1 MENIACPNCQ
11 TEMKQDVAGDI
22 TTEVCPKCGGVFLD
36 KGELNILAT
45 GIKGDIE
52 LCSID
57 NDFHEDRFQQRSCPK
72 CETQQMSKVNLL
84 RLSDLIF
91 DYCWKC
97 EGFFLDMGEIQAM
110 NRELKSLTPNK
121 SAEEYRATHS
131 NHLVRIDQ
139 TTDVVGTGFGGVSRL
154 AFAGYIRVSVFFSK
168 EMPPSIRVFQEVW
181 PMRLAKGLG
190 LFWGQDIKTEDEQFD
205 AIFRVQGQDAK
216 AIARHLDDEARK
228 LLLQFATGRRSIYSL
243 TGSLEIT
250 SSGVVYIE
258 GPYTPHG
265 MDDIVERSMP
275 LINELVEIAGKIEV
289 VP

>member
-1 MENIACPNCQ
+1 
-11 TEMKQDVAGDI
+11 MKQEVAGDI

-72 CETQQMSKVNLL
+72 CESQQMTKVNLL

-97 EGFFLDMGEIQAM
+97 EGFFLDMGEIQEM

-121 SAEEYRATHS
+121 RAEEYRATHS
-131 NHLVRIDQ
+131 KHLVRIDQ
-139 TTDVVGTGFGGVSRL
+139 TTDVVNATNVGGIVGISKL

-181 PMRLAKGLG
+181 PMRLAKSLG

-228 LLLQFATGRRSIYSL
+228 LLLEFATGRRSIYSL

-250 SSGVVYIE
+250 SSGLVYIE

>member
-1 MENIACPNCQ
+1 
-11 TEMKQDVAGDI
+11 MKQEVAGDI

-72 CETQQMSKVNLL
+72 CESQQMTKVNLL

-97 EGFFLDMGEIQAM
+97 EGFFLDMGEIQEM

-121 SAEEYRATHS
+121 RAEEYRATHS
-131 NHLVRIDQ
+131 KHLVRIDQ
-139 TTDVVGTGFGGVSRL
+139 TTDVVNATNVGGIVGISKL

-181 PMRLAKGLG
+181 PMRLAKSLG

-228 LLLQFATGRRSIYSL
+228 LLLEFATGRRSIYSL

-250 SSGVVYIE
+250 SSGVVYVE

>member
-1 MENIACPNCQ
+1 
-11 TEMKQDVAGDI
+11 
-22 TTEVCPKCGGVFLD
+22 
-36 KGELNILAT
+36 
-45 GIKGDIE
+45 
-52 LCSID
+52 
-57 NDFHEDRFQQRSCPK
+57 
-72 CETQQMSKVNLL
+72 MSKVNLL

-121 SAEEYRATHS
+121 SAEEYRAIHS

-139 TTDVVGTGFGGVSRL
+139 TTDVGDTGFAGISKL

-205 AIFRVQGQDAK
+205 AIFRVQGQDTK

-228 LLLQFATGRRSIYSL
+228 LLLKFATGRRSIYGL
-243 TGSLEIT
+243 IGSLETT
-250 SSGVVYIE
+250 SSSLVYIE
-258 GPYTPHG
+258 GPYTPRG

>member
-1 MENIACPNCQ
+1 
-11 TEMKQDVAGDI
+11 MKQDVAGDI

-72 CETQQMSKVNLL
+72 CEAQQMTKVNLL

-97 EGFFLDMGEIQAM
+97 EGFFLDMGEIQEM

-121 SAEEYRATHS
+121 RAEEYRATHS
-131 NHLVRIDQ
+131 KHLVRIDQ
-139 TTDVVGTGFGGVSRL
+139 TTDVVNATNVGGIVGISKL

-181 PMRLAKGLG
+181 PMRLAKSLG

-228 LLLQFATGRRSIYSL
+228 LLLEFASGRRSIYSL
-243 TGSLEIT
+243 MGSLEIT
-250 SSGVVYIE
+250 SSGVVYVE

-275 LINELVEIAGKIEV
+275 LINELVEIADKIEV
-289 VP
+289 VPQ

>member
-1 MENIACPNCQ
+1 
-11 TEMKQDVAGDI
+11 MKQDVAGDI

-72 CETQQMSKVNLL
+72 CEAQQMTKVNLL

-97 EGFFLDMGEIQAM
+97 EGFFLDMGEIQEM

-121 SAEEYRATHS
+121 RAEEYRATHS
-131 NHLVRIDQ
+131 KHLVRIDQ
-139 TTDVVGTGFGGVSRL
+139 TTDVVNSDFGGISPL

-228 LLLQFATGRRSIYSL
+228 LLLEFATGRRSIYSL

>member
-1 MENIACPNCQ
+1 
-11 TEMKQDVAGDI
+11 MKQDVAGDI

-72 CETQQMSKVNLL
+72 CEAQQMTKVNLL

-139 TTDVVGTGFGGVSRL
+139 TTDVVDAGFGGISKL

-205 AIFRVQGQDAK
+205 AIFRVQGQDEKNIAK
-216 AIARHLDDEARK
+216 HLDDEARK
-228 LLLQFATGRRSIYSL
+228 LLLEFSRARRSIYIRS
-243 TGSLEIT
+243 GSLEIT
-250 SSGVVYIE
+250 SSGVVYVE

>member
-1 MENIACPNCQ
+1 
-11 TEMKQDVAGDI
+11 MKQDVAGDI

-72 CETQQMSKVNLL
+72 CDAQQMAKVNLL

-139 TTDVVGTGFGGVSRL
+139 TTDVADSGFAGVSRL

>member
-1 MENIACPNCQ
+1 M
-11 TEMKQDVAGDI
+11 T
-22 TTEVCPKCGGVFLD
+22 
-36 KGELNILAT
+36 
-45 GIKGDIE
+45 
-52 LCSID
+52 
-57 NDFHEDRFQQRSCPK
+57 
-72 CETQQMSKVNLL
+72 KVNLL

-91 DYCWKC
+91 YYCWKC
-97 EGFFLDMGEIQAM
+97 EGFFLDMGEIQEM

-121 SAEEYRATHS
+121 RAEEYRATHS
-131 NHLVRIDQ
+131 KHLVRIDQ
-139 TTDVVGTGFGGVSRL
+139 TTDVVNAANVGGIVGISKL

-168 EMPPSIRVFQEVW
+168 EMPPSIRVFQEMW
-181 PMRLAKGLG
+181 PMRLAKSLG

-228 LLLQFATGRRSIYSL
+228 LLLEFATGRRSIYIL
-243 TGSLEIT
+243 IGSLEII
-250 SSGVVYIE
+250 SFGVVYIE

-265 MDDIVERSMP
+265 MDDIGERSMP

>member
-1 MENIACPNCQ
+1 
-11 TEMKQDVAGDI
+11 MKQDIAGDI

-72 CETQQMSKVNLL
+72 CESQQMTKVNLL

-97 EGFFLDMGEIQAM
+97 EGFFLDMGEIQEM

-121 SAEEYRATHS
+121 RAEEYRATHS
-131 NHLVRIDQ
+131 KHLVRIDQ
-139 TTDVVGTGFGGVSRL
+139 TTDVVNATNVGGIVGISKL

-181 PMRLAKGLG
+181 PMRLAKSLG
-190 LFWGQDIKTEDEQFD
+190 LFWGQDIKTGDEHFD

-250 SSGVVYIE
+250 SSGVAYIE

-265 MDDIVERSMP
+265 MDDIIERSMP
-275 LINELVEIAGKIEV
+275 LINELVEISAKIEV

>member
-1 MENIACPNCQ
+1 
-11 TEMKQDVAGDI
+11 MKQDVAGDI

-72 CETQQMSKVNLL
+72 CEAQQMTKVNLL

-97 EGFFLDMGEIQAM
+97 EGFFLDMEEIQEM

-139 TTDVVGTGFGGVSRL
+139 TTDVVGTGFGGISKL

-190 LFWGQDIKTEDEQFD
+190 LSWGQDIKTGDEQFD
-205 AIFRVQGQDAK
+205 AIFRVQGQDEKNIAK
-216 AIARHLDDEARK
+216 HLDDEARK
-228 LLLQFATGRRSIYSL
+228 LLLEFSKARRSIYIRS
-243 TGSLEIT
+243 GSLEIT

-265 MDDIVERSMP
+265 MGDIVEKSMP

>member
-1 MENIACPNCQ
+1 M
-11 TEMKQDVAGDI
+11 T
-22 TTEVCPKCGGVFLD
+22 
-36 KGELNILAT
+36 
-45 GIKGDIE
+45 
-52 LCSID
+52 
-57 NDFHEDRFQQRSCPK
+57 
-72 CETQQMSKVNLL
+72 KVNLL

-91 DYCWKC
+91 DYCRKC
-97 EGFFLDMGEIQAM
+97 EGFFLDMEEIQEM

-139 TTDVVGTGFGGVSRL
+139 TTDVAVTGFGGISNL

-168 EMPPSIRVFQEVW
+168 EMPPSIRVFQEMW

-190 LFWGQDIKTEDEQFD
+190 LSWGQDIKTGDEQFD
-205 AIFRVQGQDAK
+205 AIFRVQGQDEKNIAK
-216 AIARHLDDEARK
+216 HLDDEARK
-228 LLLQFATGRRSIYSL
+228 LLLEFSKARRSIYIRS
-243 TGSLEIT
+243 GSLEIT

-265 MDDIVERSMP
+265 MGDIVEKSMP

-289 VP
+289 VQ

>member
-1 MENIACPNCQ
+1 
-11 TEMKQDVAGDI
+11 MKQDVAGDI

-72 CETQQMSKVNLL
+72 CEAQQMTKVNLL

-97 EGFFLDMGEIQAM
+97 EGFFLDMGEIQEM

-121 SAEEYRATHS
+121 RAEEYRATHS
-131 NHLVRIDQ
+131 KHLVRIDQ
-139 TTDVVGTGFGGVSRL
+139 TTDVVNAANVRGIVGISKL

-181 PMRLAKGLG
+181 PMRLAKSLG

-216 AIARHLDDEARK
+216 AIARYLDDEARK
-228 LLLQFATGRRSIYSL
+228 LLLEFASGRRSIYNL
-243 TGSLEIT
+243 MGSLEIT

-258 GPYTPHG
+258 GPYTPQG
-265 MDDIVERSMP
+265 MGDVVDIHT
-275 LINELVEIAGKIEV
+275 IDQ
-289 VP
+289 

>member
-1 MENIACPNCQ
+1 
-11 TEMKQDVAGDI
+11 MKQDVAGDI

-72 CETQQMSKVNLL
+72 CEAQQMTKVNLL

-121 SAEEYRATHS
+121 SAEEYRAIHS

-139 TTDVVGTGFGGVSRL
+139 TTDVGDTGF
-154 AFAGYIRVSVFFSK
+154 AGISK
-168 EMPPSIRVFQEVW
+168 LRS
-181 PMRLAKGLG
+181 
-190 LFWGQDIKTEDEQFD
+190 
-205 AIFRVQGQDAK
+205 
-216 AIARHLDDEARK
+216 ARTREA
-228 LLLQFATGRRSIYSL
+228 
-243 TGSLEIT
+243 
-250 SSGVVYIE
+250 
-258 GPYTPHG
+258 
-265 MDDIVERSMP
+265 
-275 LINELVEIAGKIEV
+275 
-289 VP
+289 

>member
-1 MENIACPNCQ
+1 
-11 TEMKQDVAGDI
+11 MKQDVAGDI

-72 CETQQMSKVNLL
+72 CEAQQMTKVNLL

-139 TTDVVGTGFGGVSRL
+139 TTDVVDAQIRRNLKTGLRRL
-154 AFAGYIRVSVFFSK
+154 H
-168 EMPPSIRVFQEVW
+168 PSFCVLQQRDATQYPRQEVW

-190 LFWGQDIKTEDEQFD
+190 GGRTSRQKMNNSMPYFESKDRMQRLSQDIWTT
-205 AIFRVQGQDAK
+205 RLVNY
-216 AIARHLDDEARK
+216 
-228 LLLQFATGRRSIYSL
+228 YS
-243 TGSLEIT
+243 SLPRGA
-250 SSGVVYIE
+250 GVF
-258 GPYTPHG
+258 T
-265 MDDIVERSMP
+265 
-275 LINELVEIAGKIEV
+275 A
-289 VP
+289 

>member
-1 MENIACPNCQ
+1 
-11 TEMKQDVAGDI
+11 MKQDVAGDI
-22 TTEVCPKCGGVFLD
+22 TTEVCPKCEGVFLD
-36 KGELNILAT
+36 RGELNILAT

-72 CETQQMSKVNLL
+72 CESQQMTKVNLL

-97 EGFFLDMGEIQAM
+97 EGFFLDMGEIQEM

-121 SAEEYRATHS
+121 RAEEYRATHS
-131 NHLVRIDQ
+131 KHLVRIDQ
-139 TTDVVGTGFGGVSRL
+139 TTDVVNATNVGGIVGISKL

-181 PMRLAKGLG
+181 PMRLAKSLG

-228 LLLQFATGRRSIYSL
+228 LLLEFATGRRSIYSL

-250 SSGVVYIE
+250 SSGVAYIE

-265 MDDIVERSMP
+265 MDDIIERSMP
-275 LINELVEIAGKIEV
+275 LINELVEISAKIEV

>member
-1 MENIACPNCQ
+1 
-11 TEMKQDVAGDI
+11 MKQDVAGDI

-72 CETQQMSKVNLL
+72 CESQQMTKVNLL

-97 EGFFLDMGEIQAM
+97 EGFFLDMGEIQEM

-121 SAEEYRATHS
+121 RAEEYRATHS
-131 NHLVRIDQ
+131 KHLVLIDQ
-139 TTDVVGTGFGGVSRL
+139 TTDVVNATNVGGIVGISKL

-181 PMRLAKGLG
+181 PMRLAKSLG

-228 LLLQFATGRRSIYSL
+228 LLLEFATGRRSIYSL

-250 SSGVVYIE
+250 SSGVVYVE

-275 LINELVEIAGKIEV
+275 LINELVEIADKIEV
-289 VP
+289 VPQ

>member
-1 MENIACPNCQ
+1 
-11 TEMKQDVAGDI
+11 MKQDVAGDI

-72 CETQQMSKVNLL
+72 CESQQMTKVNLL

-97 EGFFLDMGEIQAM
+97 EGFFLDMGEIQEM

-121 SAEEYRATHS
+121 RAEEYRATHS
-131 NHLVRIDQ
+131 KHLVRIDQ
-139 TTDVVGTGFGGVSRL
+139 TTDVVNATNVGGIVGISKL

-181 PMRLAKGLG
+181 PMRLAKSLG

-228 LLLQFATGRRSIYSL
+228 LLLEFASGRRSIYSL
-243 TGSLEIT
+243 MGSLEIT
-250 SSGVVYIE
+250 SSGVVYVE

-275 LINELVEIAGKIEV
+275 LINELVEIADKIEV
-289 VP
+289 VPQ